1 MVSVCLHALILTAF
15 YASLTLQFVMYV
27 LLLFQMWVVDVS
39 VVRESTMTMIT
50 LNVQIVT
57 LLACTAMV
65 HLLIVVFFVI
75 VMEI

>member
-1 MVSVCLHALILTAF
+1 MVSACLHALILTAS
-15 YASLTLQFVMYV
+15 YASPTLQFVMYV
-27 LLLFQMWVVDVS
+27 LLRFQMWVVDVF
-39 VVRESTMTMIT
+39 VVRESTTIMIT

-65 HLLIVVFFVI
+65 HLLIVVFFVT